1 MYVPI
6 YYVEKKICWQSLLD
20 FLESHSFSNIV
31 VVGNLNIIF
40 EPKEKCGG
48 NQDKD
53 PFLELVDSLIQSCD
67 LLDIKPKKRRFTLMN
82 NRVGIARLDHFIS
95 QSMLLDDF
103 VLTSTIFPK
112 VTSDHHPIGLC
123 LEKEENLGPIP
134 FRFSPIWIEREG
146 FGELISHVWSQ
157 FIVDSPS
164 YVWEQKLKL
173 TKTAL
178 KSWIK
183 APLQNPTRF
192 RVDIVQALAEIQLSM
207 ENNELSKFQLT
218 VGQTT

>member
-1 MYVPI
+1 MVAG
-6 YYVEKKICWQSLLD
+6 D
-20 FLESHSFSNIV
+20 
-31 VVGNLNIIF
+31 LNIIF

-48 NQDKD
+48 NWDKD
-53 PFLELVDSLIQSCD
+53 PFLELVDSLIQSSD
-67 LLDIKPKKRRFTLMN
+67 LLDIKPKKGRFTWTN
-82 NRVGIARLDHFIS
+82 NRVGTARISARLDRFLA

-112 VTSDHHPIGLC
+112 VTTDHHPIGLC
-123 LEKEENLGPIP
+123 LEKEENLGPIL
-134 FRFSPIWIEREG
+134 FRFNPIWVEREG

-157 FIVDSPS
+157 FIVGSPS

-173 TKTAL
+173 TKIAL

-207 ENNELSKFQLT
+207 ENTEISKYQLR
-218 VGQTT
+218 VE